1 MVGRSA
7 SVIFPFYSS
16 LPGLDAYWIQNIL
29 QSRICVY
36 FTESTEYRKKREDK
50 NYDIF
55 PSLGKAE
62 FKVYISYKDL
72 QIICTNTSQ

>member
-7 SVIFPFYSS
+7 SVIFPFFSS

-55 PSLGKAE
+55 PSLGKGIQSVH
-62 FKVYISYKDL
+62 FI
-72 QIICTNTSQ
+72 